1 MYVLFGLNSLERPS
15 ALPKVFLLKKLSRVL
30 VIIMPPASY
39 LLRSLFLRKGG
50 AGMKDMQPF
59 TPVKSYTPFHS
70 RFDPCP
76 PIGKKYYRTPPNL
89 YMTFQP
95 EHMEQFSPMEAL
107 RKGTLWKDLY
117 DFYENPYRGGDA
129 HGKKG

>member
-1 MYVLFGLNSLERPS
+1 MFSHNHASCLIPI
-15 ALPKVFLLKKLSRVL
+15 KVIVFE
-30 VIIMPPASY
+30 
-39 LLRSLFLRKGG
+39 KGG

>member
-1 MYVLFGLNSLERPS
+1 
-15 ALPKVFLLKKLSRVL
+15 
-30 VIIMPPASY
+30 
-39 LLRSLFLRKGG
+39 
-50 AGMKDMQPF
+50 MKDMQPF

-76 PIGKKYYRTPPNL
+76 PIGKKYYRTPTNL

>member
-1 MYVLFGLNSLERPS
+1 
-15 ALPKVFLLKKLSRVL
+15 
-30 VIIMPPASY
+30 
-39 LLRSLFLRKGG
+39 
-50 AGMKDMQPF
+50 MKDMQPF

-117 DFYENPYRGGDA
+117 DFYENPYRGGDV